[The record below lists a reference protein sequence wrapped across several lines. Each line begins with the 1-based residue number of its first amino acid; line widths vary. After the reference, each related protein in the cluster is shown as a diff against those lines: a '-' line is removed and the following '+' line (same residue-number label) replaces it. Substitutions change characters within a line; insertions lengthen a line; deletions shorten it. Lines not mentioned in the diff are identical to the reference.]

1 MGDEVKITVIA
12 TGFARENQPKVERS
26 TAKIEVAAAPPPPL
40 FGVTGAQTEEM
51 AEVETEPVEPVYVE
65 ALAPEPVHEESA
77 PMAMAAA
84 AMAPNGTAAE
94 SDNLFDDLEVP
105 AILRSRRRMVQ

>member
-12 TGFARENQPKVERS
+12 TGFERENLPKIERPAAKVE
-26 TAKIEVAAAPPPPL
+26 AVAAPAPPV
-40 FGVTGAQTEEM
+40 FAVTSAQTEKVEEIEPELVEM
-51 AEVETEPVEPVYVE
+51 AFVEPVV
-65 ALAPEPVHEESA
+65 PEPVHEEPA

-84 AMAPNGTAAE
+84 AMAPAAPPE